1 MSEAGD
7 MTALAGQ
14 AVATETLP
22 DVVPADSRRSDAQ
35 LLQWARSESVSTSPE
50 AFLSTVAEIDEK
62 PEAYWKNELRS
73 SMWLVVEDGDKVL
86 GITAAKRPNDRD
98 KENITNPPRA
108 CFIESVWIAPSMRR
122 RGLGAL
128 LVMYLIEIQRSKGI
142 QYFYL
147 WVFDK
152 NRPAIELY
160 ERLGFRPTG
169 LAHVLDRSVRRP
181 RIREIQ
187 YVRVFDR
194 ASPGDNETA
203 IDALERDLLSYG
215 VSYRLL
221 G

>member
-1 MSEAGD
+1 
-7 MTALAGQ
+7 MTGYPCKPLIALP
-14 AVATETLP
+14 LP
-22 DVVPADSRRSDAQ
+22 VPAA
-35 LLQWARSESVSTSPE
+35 ESLWINLIIERCSHVNILWPCPLGKVKDPYAE
-50 AFLSTVAEIDEK
+50 ADRE
-62 PEAYWKNELRS
+62 
-73 SMWLVVEDGDKVL
+73 
-86 GITAAKRPNDRD
+86 RD
-98 KENITNPPRA
+98 KENITNSPRA
-108 CFIESVWIAPSMRR
+108 CFIESVWITPSVRR

-128 LVMYLIEIQRSKGI
+128 LVRYLIEIQRAKGI
-142 QYFYL
+142 QDFHL

-169 LAHVLDRSVRRP
+169 LAHVLDKSVHRS

-194 ASPGDNETA
+194 ASSGDSGTA
-203 IDALERDLLSYG
+203 LDALERDLLSYG